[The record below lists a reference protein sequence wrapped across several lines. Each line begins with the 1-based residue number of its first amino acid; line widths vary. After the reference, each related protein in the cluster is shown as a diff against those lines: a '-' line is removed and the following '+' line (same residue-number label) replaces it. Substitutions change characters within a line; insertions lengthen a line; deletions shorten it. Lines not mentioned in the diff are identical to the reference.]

1 MNAIVTRKT
10 GQTYE
15 VDDFQH
21 NFEVSR
27 NRSETDI
34 VSSHWGLH
42 IHSTYYEVLVF
53 VCGNVDFWIEGRRK
67 KLEYGDVVIV
77 NPREIHRI
85 YLYDDSLYDRIVI
98 HVSDS
103 TLKDISTAQTN
114 ILRVFH
120 KNKAHILHFTDEEM
134 KQFLNILHQMPNL
147 WNKKEFGAYI
157 LGDTWLQILMI
168 QIAQK
173 MRQAEGEGEQE
184 VTIGLVGKTLE
195 YINENLTKDI
205 SAQDI
210 ADALNVSR
218 SYLSHMFKKSTGYGL
233 WNYVITK
240 RLVYAQKLLFGGSS
254 VTEACYESGFKDYA
268 HFIKSF
274 TKTFGCSPKQCKKV
288 ETDSYMMKL
297 NL

>member
-1 MNAIVTRKT
+1 M
-10 GQTYE
+10 
-15 VDDFQH
+15 
-21 NFEVSR
+21 
-27 NRSETDI
+27 
-34 VSSHWGLH
+34 
-42 IHSTYYEVLVF
+42 
-53 VCGNVDFWIEGRRK
+53 
-67 KLEYGDVVIV
+67 VIV

-134 KQFLNILHQMPNL
+134 KQFLNNHHQMPNL
-147 WNKKEFGAYI
+147 WNKKEFGADI
-157 LGDTWLQILMI
+157 LGDAWLQILMI

-274 TKTFGCSPKQCKKV
+274 TKTFGCSPKQYGK
-288 ETDSYMMKL
+288 EESSSYMVKL